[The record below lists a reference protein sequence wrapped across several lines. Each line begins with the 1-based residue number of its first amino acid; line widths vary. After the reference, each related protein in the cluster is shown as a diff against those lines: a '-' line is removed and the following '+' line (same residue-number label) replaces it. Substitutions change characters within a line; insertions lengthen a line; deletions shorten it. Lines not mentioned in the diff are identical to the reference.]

1 MLNNR
6 RNLLKKA
13 LIASLLVL
21 SPLSLQI
28 AHAADPE
35 KVELKLGFIKLT
47 DMAPLAIAYEKGF
60 FEDEGLYVAQH
71 TYWLEEIKKAVAAEQ
86 AQA

>member
-1 MLNNR
+1 MFNNR

-13 LIASLLVL
+13 LVASLLVL

-35 KVELKLGFIKLT
+35 KV
-47 DMAPLAIAYEKGF
+47 
-60 FEDEGLYVAQH
+60 
-71 TYWLEEIKKAVAAEQ
+71 
-86 AQA
+86 